1 MIYLDNAATTL
12 KKPDEVI
19 ENIIYGLKN
28 IGNSGRG
35 VNKLSLNTAR
45 IIYDTR
51 VKLCEF
57 FNGDNSKNI
66 IFTSNATESLN
77 TVINGLFE
85 KGDHVITT
93 ELEHNSV
100 LRPLYKL
107 EKEGLELDI
116 IKKDEILNIDDNIL
130 KKYIKTNTK
139 AIICNHASNV
149 TGEVINIKKI
159 GQFTK
164 ENNILLIVDVS
175 QSAGVIK
182 IDVKENNIDILC
194 FTGHKSLYGP
204 QGTGGIYVRDNIK
217 IKPLKVGGSGI
228 KTFDKEHPSF
238 MPECLEA
245 GTLNGHGIIG
255 LSAGIDFINKIGIEN
270 IYKKEN
276 ELTMY
281 FYEKIKNIKNIKIY
295 GNFDKN
301 IIRTPVVS
309 MNIGDIDSG
318 EICDIL
324 NEEYEIITRSGGHCA
339 PLVHKALGTEE
350 QGVVRFSFSYFT
362 TKDEIDEAIKAI
374 HEIVNQINDY

>member
-19 ENIIYGLKN
+19 KNIIYGLKN

-57 FNGDNSKNI
+57 FNGENSKNI

-116 IKKDEILNIDDNIL
+116 IKKNEILNIDDNIL

-164 ENNILLIVDVS
+164 QNNILLIVDVS

-309 MNIGDIDSG
+309 INIGDIDSG